1 MDDAR
6 PQGWVRPQE
15 VLNNFIRRFDLSST
29 DLVQCLTMSQSPT
42 NSQRIA
48 FLLLGASLAL
58 GFIIGSEKLSTA
70 IAQVRNSRPSIM
82 VKGVATQNVKSDQA
96 IINYIIVWR
105 GTDPVTGRKAFVAQ
119 RDIFQKK
126 LFDYGFKE
134 SEINIEAIEQTRLE
148 PANAKTTAAIE
159 YDKYA
164 RGTVPDFI
172 YFQRIKITTS
182 NVDLVD
188 KLSREDFVFE
198 NDVELDRRQLAYKLI
213 NVDDSKKELLLIA
226 SKNARARADVLV
238 SGSGSKIGTLLDAS
252 QGAFSIQA
260 KDSVGDSDYRSI
272 DISSIEKTIRV
283 VVTMTYE
290 IVKE

>member
-1 MDDAR
+1 
-6 PQGWVRPQE
+6 
-15 VLNNFIRRFDLSST
+15 
-29 DLVQCLTMSQSPT
+29 MSQSPT

-70 IAQVRNSRPSIM
+70 IAQVRKSQPSIM

-96 IINYIIVWR
+96 IINYIITWR
-105 GTDPVTGRKAFVAQ
+105 GTDAAIGRKAFVAQ

-126 LFDYGFKE
+126 LLDYGFKQD
-134 SEINIEAIEQTRLE
+134 EINIEAIEQVRLE
-148 PANAKTTAAIE
+148 PANTKTTGAIE

-172 YFQRIKITTS
+172 YFQRFKITS
-182 NVDLVD
+182 ANVDLVD

-260 KDSVGDSDYRSI
+260 KDSVGDSDYGSI

-290 IVKE
+290 IIKE

>member
-1 MDDAR
+1 
-6 PQGWVRPQE
+6 
-15 VLNNFIRRFDLSST
+15 
-29 DLVQCLTMSQSPT
+29 MSQSSST
-42 NSQRIA
+42 SQRVA

-58 GFIIGSEKLSTA
+58 GFIIGAEKLSTA
-70 IAQVRNSRPSIM
+70 IAQVRKMQPSIM

-96 IINYIIVWR
+96 IINYIITWR
-105 GTDPVTGRKAFVAQ
+105 GTDAAIGRKAFVVQ

-126 LFDYGFKE
+126 LLDYGFKQD
-134 SEINIEAIEQTRLE
+134 EINIEAIEQVRLE

-164 RGTVPDFI
+164 RGTVPDFV
-172 YFQRIKITTS
+172 YFQRFKITS
-182 NVDLVD
+182 ANVDLVD

-260 KDSVGDSDYRSI
+260 KDSVGDSDYSSL
-272 DISSIEKTIRV
+272 DTTSIEKTIRV

>member
-15 VLNNFIRRFDLSST
+15 VLNNFIRAFDFRDT
-29 DLVQCLTMSQSPT
+29 ELVYCLPMSQSPT

-70 IAQVRNSRPSIM
+70 IAQVRKSQPSIM

-96 IINYIIVWR
+96 IINYIITWR
-105 GTDPVTGRKAFVAQ
+105 GTDAAIGRKVFVAQ

-126 LFDYGFKE
+126 LLDYGFKQN
-134 SEINIEAIEQTRLE
+134 EINIEAIEQVRLE
-148 PANAKTTAAIE
+148 PANTKTTAAIE

-172 YFQRIKITTS
+172 YFQRIKITSS
-182 NVDLVD
+182 NVDLVA

-198 NDVELDRRQLAYKLI
+198 NDVELDRRLLAYKLI
-213 NVDDSKKELLLIA
+213 NVDDSKKELLIAA

-238 SGSGSKIGTLLDAS
+238 LGSGSKIGTLIDAS

-260 KDSVGDSDYRSI
+260 KDSVGDSEYGSLDTT
-272 DISSIEKTIRV
+272 SIEKTIRV

>member
-1 MDDAR
+1 
-6 PQGWVRPQE
+6 
-15 VLNNFIRRFDLSST
+15 
-29 DLVQCLTMSQSPT
+29 MSQSPT

-70 IAQVRNSRPSIM
+70 IAQVRKSQPSIM

-96 IINYIIVWR
+96 IINYIITWR
-105 GTDPVTGRKAFVAQ
+105 GTDAAAGRKAFVTQ

-126 LFDYGFKE
+126 LHDYGFKD
-134 SEINIEAIEQTRLE
+134 SEINIEAIEQVRLE
-148 PANAKTTAAIE
+148 PANTKTTGAIE

-172 YFQRIKITTS
+172 YFQRFKITS
-182 NVDLVD
+182 ANVDLVD

-260 KDSVGDSDYRSI
+260 KDSVGDSEYGSI
-272 DISSIEKTIRV
+272 DTGSIEKTIRV

>member
-1 MDDAR
+1 
-6 PQGWVRPQE
+6 
-15 VLNNFIRRFDLSST
+15 
-29 DLVQCLTMSQSPT
+29 MSQSSST
-42 NSQRIA
+42 SQRVA

-58 GFIIGSEKLSTA
+58 GFIIGAEKLSTA
-70 IAQVRNSRPSIM
+70 IAQVRKMQPSIM

-96 IINYIIVWR
+96 IINYIITWR
-105 GTDPVTGRKAFVAQ
+105 GTDAAIGRKAFVVQ

-126 LFDYGFKE
+126 LLDYGFKQD
-134 SEINIEAIEQTRLE
+134 EINIEAIEQVRLE

-164 RGTVPDFI
+164 RGLVPDFV
-172 YFQRIKITTS
+172 YFQRFKITS
-182 NVDLVD
+182 ANVDLVD

-260 KDSVGDSDYRSI
+260 KDSVGDSDYGSL
-272 DISSIEKTIRV
+272 DTTSIEKTIRV

>member
-1 MDDAR
+1 
-6 PQGWVRPQE
+6 
-15 VLNNFIRRFDLSST
+15 
-29 DLVQCLTMSQSPT
+29 MSQSSST
-42 NSQRIA
+42 SQRVA

-58 GFIIGSEKLSTA
+58 GFIIGAEKLSTA
-70 IAQVRNSRPSIM
+70 IAQVRKMQPSIM

-96 IINYIIVWR
+96 IINYIITWR
-105 GTDPVTGRKAFVAQ
+105 GTDAAIGRKAFLVQ

-126 LFDYGFKE
+126 LLDYGFKQD
-134 SEINIEAIEQTRLE
+134 EINIEAIEQVRLE
-148 PANAKTTAAIE
+148 PANTKTTAAIE

-164 RGTVPDFI
+164 RGTVPDFV
-172 YFQRIKITTS
+172 YFQRFKITS
-182 NVDLVD
+182 ANVDLVD

-198 NDVELDRRQLAYKLI
+198 NDVELDRRLLAYKLVQ
-213 NVDDSKKELLLIA
+213 VDDSKKELLLIA

-260 KDSVGDSDYRSI
+260 KDSVGDSDYSSI
-272 DISSIEKTIRV
+272 DTSSIDKTIRV

>member
-1 MDDAR
+1 
-6 PQGWVRPQE
+6 
-15 VLNNFIRRFDLSST
+15 
-29 DLVQCLTMSQSPT
+29 MSQSSST
-42 NSQRIA
+42 SQRVA

-58 GFIIGSEKLSTA
+58 GFIIGAEKLSTA
-70 IAQVRNSRPSIM
+70 IAQVRKMQPSIM

-96 IINYIIVWR
+96 IINYIITWR
-105 GTDPVTGRKAFVAQ
+105 GTDAAIGRKAFVVQ

-126 LFDYGFKE
+126 LLDYGFKQD
-134 SEINIEAIEQTRLE
+134 EINIEAIEQVRLE

-164 RGTVPDFI
+164 RGTVPDFV
-172 YFQRIKITTS
+172 YFQRFKITS
-182 NVDLVD
+182 ANVDLVD

-260 KDSVGDSDYRSI
+260 KDSVGDSDYGSL
-272 DISSIEKTIRV
+272 DTTSIEKTIRV

>member
-1 MDDAR
+1 
-6 PQGWVRPQE
+6 
-15 VLNNFIRRFDLSST
+15 
-29 DLVQCLTMSQSPT
+29 MSQSSST
-42 NSQRIA
+42 SQRVA

-58 GFIIGSEKLSTA
+58 GFIIGAEKLSTA
-70 IAQVRNSRPSIM
+70 IAQVRKMQPSIM

-96 IINYIIVWR
+96 IINYIITWR
-105 GTDPVTGRKAFVAQ
+105 GTDAAIGRKVFVVQ

-126 LFDYGFKE
+126 LLDYGFKQD
-134 SEINIEAIEQTRLE
+134 EINIEAIEQVRLE

-164 RGTVPDFI
+164 RGTVPDFV
-172 YFQRIKITTS
+172 YFQRFKITS
-182 NVDLVD
+182 ANVDLVD

-260 KDSVGDSDYRSI
+260 KDSVGDSDYSSL
-272 DISSIEKTIRV
+272 DTTSIEKTIRV

>member
-1 MDDAR
+1 
-6 PQGWVRPQE
+6 
-15 VLNNFIRRFDLSST
+15 
-29 DLVQCLTMSQSPT
+29 MSLSPT

-70 IAQVRNSRPSIM
+70 IAQVRKSQPSIM

-96 IINYIIVWR
+96 IINYIITWR
-105 GTDPVTGRKAFVAQ
+105 GTDAAAGRKAFVTQ

-126 LFDYGFKE
+126 LRDYGFKD
-134 SEINIEAIEQTRLE
+134 SEINIEAIEQVRLE
-148 PANAKTTAAIE
+148 PANTKTTGAIE

-172 YFQRIKITTS
+172 YFQRFKITSS

-198 NDVELDRRQLAYKLI
+198 NDVDLDRRLLAYKLI
-213 NVDDSKKELLLIA
+213 NVDDSKKELLVA
-226 SKNARARADVLV
+226 AAKNARGRADILV
-238 SGSGSKIGTLLDAS
+238 SGSGSKIGTLIDAS

-260 KDSVGDSDYRSI
+260 KDSIGDSEYGSI
-272 DISSIEKTIRV
+272 DTTSIEKTIRV